1 VHPATPFIAI
11 VDDEEPIRRA
21 LVRLLRSAGLE
32 SEAFESGAA
41 FLESLTRRVP
51 RCVVLDMHM
60 PGLSGV
66 DVQIL
71 LAQSWPELPVIFIT
85 GHHSAETRDRVL
97 ASHPL
102 AYLVKPVHDQLLLDA
117 IATVP

>member
-1 VHPATPFIAI
+1 VHATTPFIAI

-32 SEAFESGAA
+32 AEAFECGSA
-41 FLESLTRRVP
+41 FLESLSRRTP
-51 RCVVLDMHM
+51 RCVVLDIHM
-60 PGLSGV
+60 PGLSGL
-66 DVQIL
+66 DVQAR
-71 LAQSWPELPVIFIT
+71 LAESWPRLPVIFIT
-85 GHHSAETRDRVL
+85 GHHSPETRERVL

-102 AYLVKPVHDQLLLDA
+102 AYLAKPVHDQLLLDA